1 MTKNVSRETKFL
13 KKKPSIQLFLEASTS
28 NTGVVIYE
36 EKSKRILLDDIN
48 LSKIKKPLQM
58 KPEDFEK
65 LKFGCIKN
73 YLDTLKNQYFITGVY
88 MEGIFIY
95 PKRLKSSQT
104 LLKLH
109 GFLMSY
115 FIDTPQY
122 FLSPSVIKKNI
133 TGDGHAKKETV
144 REILGLKYGYIFPNE
159 DISDAFALFASYH
172 EDIDKNKITVKEED
186 NERL

>member
-1 MTKNVSRETKFL
+1 
-13 KKKPSIQLFLEASTS
+13 
-28 NTGVVIYE
+28 
-36 EKSKRILLDDIN
+36 
-48 LSKIKKPLQM
+48 
-58 KPEDFEK
+58 
-65 LKFGCIKN
+65 
-73 YLDTLKNQYFITGVY
+73 
-88 MEGIFIY
+88 
-95 PKRLKSSQT
+95 
-104 LLKLH
+104 
-109 GFLMSY
+109 MSY

-172 EDIDKNKITVKEED
+172 KDIDKNKITVKEED

>member
-13 KKKPSIQLFLEASTS
+13 KKKPSIQLFLDASTS

-122 FLSPSVIKKNI
+122 FLSPSVIKKKHN
-133 TGDGHAKKETV
+133 
-144 REILGLKYGYIFPNE
+144 R
-159 DISDAFALFASYH
+159 
-172 EDIDKNKITVKEED
+172 
-186 NERL
+186 